1 MMSLF
6 IGPDPS
12 AHRMGLSVEKKLAIT
27 PHYLRDTESITVTT
41 NSFGVSRSTE
51 SPTIRTL
58 CISINTYL
66 GPRYLRVPTGDSLN
80 STVNS
85 LEGKNW
91 LLSVAD
97 CQSYFCFKMKYTLMY
112 KVYVIPWEDLLTYRH
127 QLTRKDP

>member
-41 NSFGVSRSTE
+41 NSFGVSRSAE
-51 SPTIRTL
+51 SSTIRTL

-66 GPRYLRVPTGDSLN
+66 GPRCLSVPTGDSLN

-85 LEGKNW
+85 LGGKIGF
-91 LLSVAD
+91 SV
-97 CQSYFCFKMKYTLMY
+97 
-112 KVYVIPWEDLLTYRH
+112 
-127 QLTRKDP
+127 